1 MIKVEGH
8 SNLIREESSQ
18 AIINTDVEQFKLVMK
33 RRQIIA
39 SQKKEINSLR
49 QEVSEVKRL
58 LRKIEEKIN
67 G

>member
-18 AIINTDVEQFKLVMK
+18 AIINTDVEQFKLVMR

-49 QEVSEVKRL
+49 QEVTEVKEL